1 MTDYKIS
8 ALTEKTTPA
17 GTDYVVIVD
26 SEDTTTPPAG
36 AAGSNKKVKISNLPS
51 GSGSSVLDW
60 FSVKAYGASTSASAA
75 TNTTAFQSAWA
86 AAKAAGGG
94 RIYVPAGS
102 YDLNCSGSGI
112 GGDVAG
118 TQIFWQGDGRY
129 NTFLNGHGSGVLFKV
144 ADSTLWSSKTVNG
157 GGIIDLTLDG
167 SGTTGTTDGFL
178 LDSINL
184 FEFKVNIRNFVAT
197 TSSNGFHMNNTF
209 SWSENLRGAIGSNNN
224 ANGYVFESPSQGTG
238 NATGSFERSIL
249 ELNVQQH
256 GNGNG
261 LVLRNNADGLGSRII
276 LLGNFQTGNAA
287 FSSISID
294 STSDLT
300 GSLFVELEN
309 DGPPS
314 GTSGW
319 TTLPA
324 TISGTGFLAGQ
335 IEASWSSNPDGWT
348 VSTLATNDLTGTVS
362 GDTNLQTITAANL
375 NYYLTHNGT
384 FAP

>member
-1 MTDYKIS
+1 MTAYQIS
-8 ALTEKTTPA
+8 ALTEKTAPV
-17 GTDYVVIVD
+17 GTDYVVILD

-36 AAGSNKKVKISNLPS
+36 AAGSNKKAKISNLPS

-60 FSVKAYGASTSASAA
+60 FSVTAYGASTSASAA
-75 TNTTAFQSAWA
+75 TNTTAFQAAWN

-94 RIYVPAGS
+94 RIYVPRGTWN
-102 YDLNCSGSGI
+102 LNCSAGGI

-118 TQIFWQGDGRY
+118 TQIFWVGDGVY
-129 NTFLNGHGSGVLFKV
+129 NTFLNGHGSGVLFKM

-157 GGIIDLTLDG
+157 GGIIDLCLDG

-184 FEFKVNIRNFVAT
+184 FEFKCSIRNFAAT
-197 TSSNGFHMNNTF
+197 SSSNGFRMNNTF
-209 SWSENLRGAIGSNNN
+209 SWSENLRGSISSNNN
-224 ANGYVFESPSQGTG
+224 ANAFVFECPAQGTG

-249 ELNVQQH
+249 ELGIQQH

-261 LVLRNNADGLGSRII
+261 LVLRNNADGLGSRLTIM
-276 LLGNFQTGNAA
+276 GNFQTGNAA

-300 GSLFVELEN
+300 GSLFVALEN

-335 IEASWSSNPDGWT
+335 IEASWDSVPDGWT

-362 GDTNLQTITAANL
+362 GDTNLQTITATNL